1 MLIKILFLLC
11 LISISNGE
19 TKCRTTAWWV
29 LQAFPKSNLQPFLQ
43 SSKEELTFNLSH
55 PLAKYMTNDEYPV
68 YFEFNQQNSCQE
80 SSLPPIIA
88 NATEQTF
95 VEFKLEIPYLIRKNK
110 TVMLKPLVYQN
121 SLIDVGASRAV
132 YGLPANFVS

>member
-1 MLIKILFLLC
+1 MSIKIFFLLC

-19 TKCRTTAWWV
+19 TKCRTTAWWI
-29 LQAFPKSNLQPFLQ
+29 LQPFSKFILQPFLQ

-68 YFEFNQQNSCQE
+68 YFKFNQQNSCEE
-80 SSLPPIIA
+80 SLLSPIIA
-88 NATEQTF
+88 SATEQTF
-95 VEFKLEIPYLIRKNK
+95 VEFKLEVPYFIRTNK

-121 SLIDVGASRAV
+121 SLVYGGASRAV